1 MTRNYNRDRIAI
13 VRHADS
19 SKGVQVPDGLSD
31 VPVAAS
37 FAVRDVEESAPA
49 FQLKI
54 GPAQIQRKRETFA
67 MAGEVFVELTDPGIE
82 CGGGFL
88 PILTVAAGRLVA
100 VEFQSHQ
107 AVRGK
112 SEEQWA
118 GG

>member
-1 MTRNYNRDRIAI
+1 MTGNDDRNRIAI
-13 VRHADS
+13 VRHAHRAEC
-19 SKGVQVPDGLSD
+19 VRMRNRLSD
-31 VPVAAS
+31 GPVAAS
-37 FAVRDVEESAPA
+37 FAVRDVEEGAPA